1 MSSRLVWSALIL
13 SLLACLGLIG
23 AVWIQASRWRELK
36 EEQVALKARVT
47 SAESVYDVQDCIL
60 EQAGEGCEMGE
71 YGNIFL
77 GTADRDGEVRV
88 LIQKTKDGKKQQ
100 IGPLSK
106 EETYVR
112 LKHADGSME
121 GYALDRETGAVE
133 VYLARPPIQP
143 EQDERLPVMIRRLF
157 IDAAVAP

>member
-23 AVWIQASRWRELK
+23 VICLQASRWRELK
-36 EEQVALKARVT
+36 EEQAALKARIT
-47 SAESVYDVQDCIL
+47 STESVYDVQDCIL
-60 EQAGEGCEMGE
+60 EQEGEGCKMGE
-71 YGNIFL
+71 YGTVFL
-77 GTADRDGEVRV
+77 GSPDSDGEVRV
-88 LIQKTKDGKKQQ
+88 LIQKTKDGKEQQ

-112 LKHADGSME
+112 LKHADETME

-133 VYLARPPIQP
+133 VYLAHPPIQS
-143 EQDERLPVMIRRLF
+143 EQDERLPVIIRRLF
-157 IDAAVAP
+157 IDVAVAP

>member
-1 MSSRLVWSALIL
+1 MF
-13 SLLACLGLIG
+13 CL
-23 AVWIQASRWRELK
+23 QASHWREVK
-36 EEQVALKARVT
+36 DEQAALKARVT

-60 EQAGEGCEMGE
+60 EQLGEGCDMGE
-71 YGNIFL
+71 SGTIFL
-77 GTADRDGEVRV
+77 GTPEKDGEVRT
-88 LIQKTKDGKKQQ
+88 LKQKTPDGKERE
-100 IGPLSK
+100 ISPLSK

-112 LKHADGSME
+112 LRHADGSVE

-157 IDAAVAP
+157 IDAAATP